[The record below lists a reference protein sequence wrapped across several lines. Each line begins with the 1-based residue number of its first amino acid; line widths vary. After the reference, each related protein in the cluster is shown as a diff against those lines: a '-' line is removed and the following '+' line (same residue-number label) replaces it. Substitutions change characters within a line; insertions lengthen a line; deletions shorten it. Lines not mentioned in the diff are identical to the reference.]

1 MKDEQTWTKLTKEIA
16 ELKEELNKIKG
27 ELTCPFCG
35 GKVKI
40 VASDFMGR
48 EYTEEEE
55 KNLEPKKQLKYVLK
69 HEEPEELSHFKE
81 DFYANENPCTL
92 MGIIA
97 QNEGE
102 NEKENENVR

>member
-35 GKVKI
+35 GKVEI

-48 EYTEEEE
+48 EYAEEEE
-55 KNLEPKKQLKYVLK
+55 KNLELKNNLN
-69 HEEPEELSHFKE
+69 FKE
-81 DFYANENPCTL
+81 GFYANENPCTL